1 MSSPTRGAACAGLTA
16 SLLLAAPAWADPP
29 APPAPPPAAPPAAAP
44 PAAAPA
50 RPPARPRAPAKP
62 RAPAEPELPDAQ
74 VRLVLT
80 APSAQGLWT
89 MRIANEGPR
98 PVRVPADARLLQLTV
113 EGGDTLAK
121 KRKPVTC
128 KAPAGLRSEGFPD
141 ARSLLLASG
150 DVYTETFDP
159 RLLCFGK
166 DGAALTGGAI
176 VRARLG
182 WDGPKGA
189 KKVDRPLAVES
200 TEFPAAVAPQKN
212 LTAPT
217 LVLSYQA
224 PEVAEKPE
232 GDKKDAPLKD
242 DDDKDKGD
250 KGKKDEKQPPVVD
263 ENAPRFDLVATPFVD
278 AANGYRVTLT
288 VTATNVG
295 HRPALVAMRNRMV
308 AFRVEGPDGV
318 VRCHPGGQTRSVAR
332 EGYRSI
338 APKGSA
344 SLTLLVE
351 EACGHAMFRRPGLY
365 RITTSLH
372 LVETGVEQKIT
383 AYTGVARAKETTLVR
398 VHTGP
403 EPYHATTPKSI
414 HVVRPPDP
422 EP

>member
-1 MSSPTRGAACAGLTA
+1 
-16 SLLLAAPAWADPP
+16 
-29 APPAPPPAAPPAAAP
+29 
-44 PAAAPA
+44 
-50 RPPARPRAPAKP
+50 
-62 RAPAEPELPDAQ
+62 

-89 MRIANEGPR
+89 MRLVNEGPR

-121 KRKPVTC
+121 QQKPVTC
-128 KAPAGLRSEGFPD
+128 RAPAGLRPEGFPD
-141 ARSLLLASG
+141 ARSLLLAPG

-176 VRARLG
+176 VHARLG

-189 KKVDRPLAVES
+189 KKLDRPLAVES

-224 PEVAEKPE
+224 PEVEVKPAPEADKLPAAVDEKKDDKA
-232 GDKKDAPLKD
+232 DKKDEKKD
-242 DDDKDKGD
+242 D
-250 KGKKDEKQPPVVD
+250 KQPPVVD
-263 ENAPRFDLVATPFVD
+263 ENAPRFELAAPPFVD
-278 AANGYRVTLT
+278 AANGYRVTIT

-295 HRPALVAMRNRMV
+295 HRPALVAVRNRMV

-344 SLTLLVE
+344 SLTILVE
-351 EACGHAMFRRPGLY
+351 EACGHAIFRRPGLY
-365 RITTSLH
+365 RVTSSLH

-383 AYTGVARAKETTLVR
+383 AYTGVAHAKGPTLVR

-403 EPYHATTPKSI
+403 EPYHATSPKSI